1 MTIPSLGPLERQ
13 TLVHLRA
20 LGAHCPRCVS
30 IDEVAGVMGAH
41 TESEVD
47 YITGSIWVLC
57 GPSGPD
63 PTRHPVRARA
73 DALVTLMGRNICLTF
88 LGAKMAEELA
98 PAIDFP

>member
-1 MTIPSLGPLERQ
+1 
-13 TLVHLRA
+13 
-20 LGAHCPRCVS
+20 
-30 IDEVAGVMGAH
+30 MGAH

-88 LGAKMAEELA
+88 LVLQRQIKVGPATLQYDEDGGDHDDGCGETAER
-98 PAIDFP
+98 D